1 MSFWSGFKRVLG
13 VIAQVEHTVVPVIN
27 PLLPLPFQIPLGAID
42 TLLSH
47 IPTNIAAIEANNP
60 GDKQGAAKS
69 QAVIAELEA
78 GLAMLQEAAAIKN
91 KRFEYDKAEVQLAI
105 NDFVSAYNRFPK
117 IRASFKEVDL

>member
-13 VIAQVEHTVVPVIN
+13 VIAQVEHAVVPAVT
-27 PLLPLPFQIPLGAID
+27 PYLPPQYQVPIGAID

-47 IPTNIAAIEANNP
+47 LPINVGVFEANNP
-60 GDKQGAAKS
+60 ADKQGAAKS

-78 GLAMLQEAAAIKN
+78 GLALLQEAAAIKN

-105 NDFVSAYNRFPK
+105 NDFVSGYNRFPK